1 MRSSER
7 SEPKGDERGRLEA
20 VNPPEVEQALR
31 IDRLRR
37 EVDAM
42 ARRSVWQM
50 IAGIVLAFAAVY
62 LVARV
67 WR

>member
-1 MRSSER
+1 
-7 SEPKGDERGRLEA
+7 L
-20 VNPPEVEQALR
+20 NPPEVEQHLR

-42 ARRSVWQM
+42 ARRVVWQTVG
-50 IAGIVLAFAAVY
+50 AIVVAFLLGAV
-62 LVARV
+62 VGHVV

>member
-1 MRSSER
+1 
-7 SEPKGDERGRLEA
+7 
-20 VNPPEVEQALR
+20 VTPPEVEQALR

-42 ARRSVWQM
+42 ARRAVWQM
-50 IAGIVLAFAAVY
+50 IAGIVLAFAAGY

>member
-1 MRSSER
+1 MM
-7 SEPKGDERGRLEA
+7 
-20 VNPPEVEQALR
+20 NPPEVEQHLR

-50 IAGIVLAFAAVY
+50 IAALVLAFSLGV
-62 LVARV
+62 LVGRL

>member
-1 MRSSER
+1 
-7 SEPKGDERGRLEA
+7 

-50 IAGIVLAFAAVY
+50 IAGIVLAFAAGY

>member
-1 MRSSER
+1 
-7 SEPKGDERGRLEA
+7 

-42 ARRSVWQM
+42 ARRSLWQM
-50 IAGIVLAFAAVY
+50 VGGLAAAF
-62 LVARV
+62 LLGVAIGHVV